1 MNKETGHS
9 YRVFHIQYQPLIH
22 ARPTE
27 WSTIYTVINL
37 LSDSGGKPIIVTFD
51 CPLCVKAIE
60 IGYREIFQYWLDLV
74 VFTSY
79 SHSWDMLDMLCEEVR
94 WRI

>member
-9 YRVFHIQYQPLIH
+9 DRVFHIQYQPLIH
-22 ARPTE
+22 ASPTE
-27 WSTIYTVINL
+27 WSTMYTVVNL
-37 LSDSGGKPIIVTFD
+37 LSDFGGKPIIVTFD

-60 IGYREIFQYWLDLV
+60 IGYRKIIQYWLDLV

-79 SHSWDMLDMLCEEVR
+79 SHSWDMLDTLCEEVG

>member
-1 MNKETGHS
+1 MNKETGHID
-9 YRVFHIQYQPLIH
+9 RVFHIQYKPLIH
-22 ARPTE
+22 ASPTE
-27 WSTIYTVINL
+27 WSTIYTVVNL

-60 IGYREIFQYWLDLV
+60 IGYRKIFQNWLDFV

-79 SHSWDMLDMLCEEVR
+79 SHSWDLLDTLCKEVG